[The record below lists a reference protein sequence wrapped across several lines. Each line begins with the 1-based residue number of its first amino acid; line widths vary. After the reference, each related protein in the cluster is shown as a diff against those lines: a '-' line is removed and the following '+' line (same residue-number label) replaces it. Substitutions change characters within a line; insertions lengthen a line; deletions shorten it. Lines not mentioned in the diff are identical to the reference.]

1 MDKFILYKENV
12 NVLDN
17 FIYSVGGFLLNIVLG
32 IITIYCLYDLISL
45 PFTPPENKKSN
56 KKEIFLSITKAI
68 IGLIIVSG
76 LYITT
81 NTKKVKNYEQQFK
94 EQTVQL
100 KDIKELIH
108 VEGDKLTIDP
118 LTNKGKNYYYEKSG
132 LYGLYRNNEKQLFRI
147 DHDDIF
153 EEYKLVDKNNNKIK
167 ISKEEYEELKKGHE

>member
-12 NVLDN
+12 DILDN

-56 KKEIFLSITKAI
+56 KKEILLSITKAI
-68 IGLIIVSG
+68 IGLIIVSS
-76 LYITT
+76 LFIAT
-81 NTKKVKNYEQQFK
+81 NTDKVKNYNHQFE

-108 VEGDKLTIDP
+108 VEDDKLTIDP
-118 LTNKGKNYYYEKSG
+118 LTNKGKNYYYEKSK
-132 LYGLYRNNEKQLFRI
+132 LYRNNEKQLFRI
-147 DHDDIF
+147 DHDDVF
-153 EEYKLVDKNNNKIK
+153 EEYQLVDKNNNKIK
-167 ISKEEYEELKKGHE
+167 ISKEDYKELRKGD

>member
-12 NVLDN
+12 DVLDN
-17 FIYSVGGFLLNIVLG
+17 FIYSVGGFLLKIVLG

-56 KKEIFLSITKAI
+56 KKEILLSITKAI
-68 IGLIIVSG
+68 IGLIIVSS
-76 LYITT
+76 LFIAT

-118 LTNKGKNYYYEKSG
+118 LTNKGKNYYYEKSK
-132 LYGLYRNNEKQLFRI
+132 LYRNNEKQLFRI
-147 DHDDIF
+147 DHDDVF
-153 EEYKLVDKNNNKIK
+153 EEYQLVDKNNNKIK
-167 ISKEEYEELKKGHE
+167 ISKEEYEELTKDGDK

>member
-32 IITIYCLYDLISL
+32 IITIYYLYDLISL

-56 KKEIFLSITKAI
+56 KKEILLSITKAI
-68 IGLIIVSG
+68 IGLIIVSS
-76 LYITT
+76 LFIAT

-118 LTNKGKNYYYEKSG
+118 LTNKSKNYYYSDSDSYKNSK
-132 LYGLYRNNEKQLFRI
+132 KQLFRI
-147 DHDDIF
+147 DHDDVF
-153 EEYKLVDKNNNKIK
+153 EEYQLVDKNNNKIK
-167 ISKEEYEELKKGHE
+167 ISKEDYEELTKDGDK

>member
-12 NVLDN
+12 DILDN

-56 KKEIFLSITKAI
+56 KKEILLSITKAI
-68 IGLIIVSG
+68 IGLIIVSS
-76 LYITT
+76 LFIAT
-81 NTKKVKNYEQQFK
+81 NTDKVKNYNHQFE

-108 VEGDKLTIDP
+108 VEGNKLTIDP
-118 LTNKGKNYYYEKSG
+118 LTNKGKNYYYSDSDSYKNSK
-132 LYGLYRNNEKQLFRI
+132 KQLFRI

-153 EEYKLVDKNNNKIK
+153 EKYKLIDENNNEIK
-167 ISKEEYEELKKGHE
+167 LTKEDYEELTKEGEK

>member
-12 NVLDN
+12 DILDN

-32 IITIYCLYDLISL
+32 IITIYCLYDLILL

-68 IGLIIVSG
+68 IGLIIVSS
-76 LYITT
+76 LFIAT

-118 LTNKGKNYYYEKSG
+118 LTNKGKNYYYSNSG

-147 DHDDIF
+147 DHDDVF
-153 EEYKLVDKNNNKIK
+153 EEYQLVDKNNNKIR
-167 ISKEEYEELKKGHE
+167 ISKEEYEELMKGNE

>member
-12 NVLDN
+12 DVLDN

-68 IGLIIVSG
+68 IGLIIVNS
-76 LYITT
+76 LFITT
-81 NTKKVKNYEQQFK
+81 NTEKVKNYNHQFE

-108 VEGDKLTIDP
+108 VDGDKLTIDP
-118 LTNKGKNYYYEKSG
+118 LTNKGKNYYYEKSK
-132 LYGLYRNNEKQLFRI
+132 LYKNNEKQLFKI
-147 DHDDIF
+147 DHDDVF

-167 ISKEEYEELKKGHE
+167 ISKEEYEELKKGDE

>member
-12 NVLDN
+12 DILNN

-45 PFTPPENKKSN
+45 PFTPRENKKSN
-56 KKEIFLSITKAI
+56 KKEILLSITKAI
-68 IGLIIVSG
+68 IGLIIVSS
-76 LYITT
+76 LFITT
-81 NTKKVKNYEQQFK
+81 NTEKVKNYKHQFE

-108 VEGDKLTIDP
+108 VEGNKLTIDP
-118 LTNKGKNYYYEKSG
+118 LTNKSKNYYYSSD
-132 LYGLYRNNEKQLFRI
+132 LYKENEKQLFRI

-153 EEYKLVDKNNNKIK
+153 EEYQLIDKNNNKIK
-167 ISKEEYEELKKGHE
+167 ISKEEYEELRKGDK